1 MNVGM
6 MWAFDDAKKPLDVQV
21 AIAAKY
27 YFEKYGKLP
36 ETCRVHPGLL
46 WGQAQVN
53 VTCISVKPMREILP
67 GSLWMGME
75 EVT

>member
-6 MWAFDDAKKPLDVQV
+6 MWAFDDAKKPLEAQV
-21 AIAAKY
+21 EIAAQY
-27 YFEKYGKLP
+27 YRVKYGKLP
-36 ETCRVHPGLL
+36 ETCRVHPALLGGL
-46 WGQAQVN
+46 AQVN
-53 VTCISVKPMREILP
+53 VACISVKPMREILP